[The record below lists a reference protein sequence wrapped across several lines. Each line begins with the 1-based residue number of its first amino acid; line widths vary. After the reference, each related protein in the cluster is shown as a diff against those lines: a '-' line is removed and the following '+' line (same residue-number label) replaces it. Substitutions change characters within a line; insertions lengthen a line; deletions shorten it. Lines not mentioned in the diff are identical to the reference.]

1 MKKWEKAKRRGKAGE
16 KLQEGVVQPRP
27 LPALAWPNAGG
38 IPTLNFTSFFVLKPF
53 LYHPFNK
60 KIFSANLYIFAL
72 SYDF

>member
-38 IPTLNFTSFFVLKPF
+38 IPTLNLLPSSF
-53 LYHPFNK
+53 
-60 KIFSANLYIFAL
+60 
-72 SYDF
+72 